1 MNKKKVKICFIT
13 STRAEYGLIKSL
25 MKKISSNENFVLQI
39 IVTGTHL
46 SRRHG
51 FTIDEIEKDGFKV
64 NSKIDMFT
72 DDDSNNSICLSL
84 SKLIEELSAKIE
96 ILKPDTIVIL
106 GDRFELLGIAAAATI
121 HRVPLTHL
129 HGGEITEGAFD
140 DSIRHA
146 ITKLSQIHF
155 VANEQ
160 YKKRI
165 IQLGENPENIFNVG
179 GLGVDAI
186 KELKLLSKSK
196 LEKELNLN
204 FLEKNLLVTY
214 HPLTLSKAETSKNE
228 LTELINSL
236 STLKNTLQ
244 IFTMPNADPGN
255 KAIFKIIKSYV
266 KTNKN
271 AFWFNSLGQLKY
283 LSCLAHVDAV
293 IGNSSSGLSEAPT
306 FKIAT
311 INIGDRQKGR
321 LMSQSIINCE
331 ANSDDIKM
339 GLKKIYQPSFREIL
353 KNAKNPYGDGGAS
366 RRIIEI
372 LKNINYNDILRKKF
386 FNIPIN
392 IE

>member
-1 MNKKKVKICFIT
+1 
-13 STRAEYGLIKSL
+13 
-25 MKKISSNENFVLQI
+25 
-39 IVTGTHL
+39 
-46 SRRHG
+46 
-51 FTIDEIEKDGFKV
+51 
-64 NSKIDMFT
+64 MFT

>member
-13 STRAEYGLIKSL
+13 STRAEYGLLKSL

-51 FTIDEIEKDGFKV
+51 FTIDEIEKDGFQV
-64 NSKIDMFT
+64 NSKIDIFT

-84 SKLIEELSAKIE
+84 SKLIEELSTKIE

-228 LTELINSL
+228 LRELIKSL
-236 STLKNTLQ
+236 STMKNTLQ

-366 RRIIEI
+366 RRIIEV

-392 IE
+392 I

>member
-1 MNKKKVKICFIT
+1 MHKKKVKICFIT

-25 MKKISSNENFVLQI
+25 MRKIACNENFILQI

-46 SRRHG
+46 SKRHG
-51 FTIDEIEKDGFKV
+51 YTLYEIEKDGFKV
-64 NSKIDMFT
+64 DSKLDMSIV
-72 DDDSNNSICLSL
+72 DDSNNSICLSI
-84 SKLIEELSAKIE
+84 SKLIEKLSEKIE
-96 ILKPDTIVIL
+96 QLKPDTIVIL

-121 HRVPLTHL
+121 HRVPITHL

-140 DSIRHA
+140 DSVRHA

-165 IQLGENPENIFNVG
+165 IQLGENPKNVFNVG

-204 FLEKNLLVTY
+204 FLEKNLLITY
-214 HPLTLSKAETSKNE
+214 HPVTLSKVETSKNE
-228 LTELINSL
+228 LKELIKALSSL
-236 STLKNTLQ
+236 ENTLQ

-255 KAIFKIIKSYV
+255 KVIFKIIKSYV

-271 AFWFNSLGQLKY
+271 AFYFNSLGQLKY
-283 LSCLAHVDAV
+283 LSCLAQVDGV

-306 FKIAT
+306 FKIPT

-321 LMSQSIINCE
+321 LMSKSVINCE
-331 ANSDDIKM
+331 GNSNDITKA
-339 GLKKIYQPSFREIL
+339 LNKIYKLSFKQIL
-353 KNAKNPYGDGGAS
+353 KNSKNPYGDGGAS
-366 RRIIEI
+366 KKIIKI
-372 LKNINYNDILRKKF
+372 LQKINYEDILRKKF
-386 FNIPIN
+386 FDL
-392 IE
+392 